1 MFCPNCG
8 KENEENAKFCIDCGA
23 PLETEEASAETSANG
38 AASEVKEDGEV
49 STSSV
54 SETAE
59 GAETAQ
65 TDSQSSTDSA
75 SENTGEYEQEYE
87 SEKKNRSGKKIVSG
101 IIALVIVIAAV
112 LAIAKFIGG
121 NKDDKIDYGKYPIIY
136 QKDDEVMVRPDG
148 KKESYVLADKD
159 SMSDYDMYTYG
170 KVQIAK
176 GGDAIFFA
184 DNLSD
189 TSYRLYYRETKQ
201 MTPKGKNTDS
211 KGLRIAKDVTS
222 FQVMPEGDGVV
233 YMSDGDLCYSD
244 LKEEKKIANEAD
256 SYRISSDGKKI
267 IYESDGTYYLCGL
280 GKKDSPEKI
289 DSDITEWVSEFN
301 EYNDIYYIKEGNLYN
316 KPYGKDKQKVAS
328 DVSDAYLIGENVYVI
343 TEETK
348 ELKYDDL
355 FIDDISD
362 NAENLV
368 NPDDIK
374 KPDYDDYE
382 DYDAYS
388 EAYDKYWDEYQAAR
402 DAYRAYED
410 IDEIKEEFNE
420 DPFEV
425 SSYTLHRVDGKEL
438 KKVDEGLQSSFIN
451 LSGNYGFYK
460 KSETGE
466 IEKLKLSEVSS
477 VYDARNQ
484 LYDMVDKDSS
494 PGTIYIITE
503 SGKTIKGFDV
513 DGQATSFMVSENG
526 KYLYCMQSE
535 EYYGYGELVRYNI
548 GSKGLSGEKV
558 LLEDIMDYSCYSDDF
573 IIAQNEDD
581 ELIGFIDG
589 KEQTITD
596 ENSTNYEYY
605 DGTLYFIDDYS
616 DDSGDLVKYKNGKK
630 ETLAIDVY
638 SFSIYDENK
647 IAYIRDYSSSK
658 NYGDL
663 YTCNKNGKKE
673 TLIDTD
679 VSQIIFAY

>member
-1 MFCPNCG
+1 MFCSNCG
-8 KENEENAKFCIDCGA
+8 KKNEDGAKFCIGCGA
-23 PLETEEASAETSANG
+23 ALDTEETTAESAEATNEAANEE
-38 AASEVKEDGEV
+38 AINTQQTTETTAVKESDEP
-49 STSSV
+49 
-54 SETAE
+54 
-59 GAETAQ
+59 AQ
-65 TDSQSSTDSA
+65 D
-75 SENTGEYEQEYE
+75 SENADEQTENGEFEAEYEP
-87 SEKKNRSGKKIVSG
+87 EKKSGNGKKIVSG
-101 IIALVIVIAAV
+101 IIALVIIIAAV
-112 LAIAKFIGG
+112 LAVAKFIGG
-121 NKDDKIDYGKYPIIY
+121 GSSDEIDYGKYPIIY
-136 QKDDEVMVRPDG
+136 QKDDEILVRPDG

-159 SMSDYDMYTYG
+159 DVSEYDMYTYG
-170 KVQIAK
+170 KVQVAK

-189 TSYRLYYRETKQ
+189 SSFRLYYRETKQ

-256 SYRISSDGKKI
+256 SYRISSDSKKI

-280 GKKDSPEKI
+280 GKNDSPEKI

-402 DAYRAYED
+402 DAYSAYED
-410 IDEIKEEFNE
+410 IEEIKEEFNE

-503 SGKTIKGFDV
+503 SGKTIKGFDI

-548 GSKGLSGEKV
+548 GSNGLSGEKV

-581 ELIGFIDG
+581 ELIGFING

-596 ENSTNYEYY
+596 ESASDYEYY

-616 DDSGDLVKYKNGKK
+616 GGSGDLVKYKNGKK
-630 ETLAIDVY
+630 ETLAVDVY
-638 SFSIYDENK
+638 SFYIYDESK

-663 YTCNKNGKKE
+663 YTCNKNGGKE